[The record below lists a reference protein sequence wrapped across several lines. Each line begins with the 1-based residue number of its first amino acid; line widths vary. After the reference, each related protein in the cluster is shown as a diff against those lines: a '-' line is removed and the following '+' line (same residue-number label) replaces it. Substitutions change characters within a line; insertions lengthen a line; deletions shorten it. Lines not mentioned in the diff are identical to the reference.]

1 MILQSR
7 CGSSVNVK
15 ASVRHLDISCVV
27 LISGKLADF
36 SLSSD
41 SSAILE
47 RQSSDPSAI
56 LERQM

>member
-1 MILQSR
+1 MCKAVILQSR
-7 CGSSVNVK
+7 CGNSVDVK

-27 LISGKLADF
+27 LISRELADF

-47 RQSSDPSAI
+47 RQ
-56 LERQM
+56 M